1 MVKKDKQK
9 GKVQSE
15 IVARTA
21 KCIVKCHLSDK
32 LVNVCSFI
40 SLRGSTCSSG
50 MMRISLEKR

>member
-1 MVKKDKQK
+1 MVKT

-40 SLRGSTCSSG
+40 SLRGSTCSSR
-50 MMRISLEKR
+50 MMRISLEER